1 MNKKYPLSNSLPT
14 ASASSEQSKTDVKW
28 KRDDVAKGNNLSKT
42 GQRLGPVIIRSLA
55 QQQALLVE

>member
-28 KRDDVAKGNNLSKT
+28 KRDDVAKGSRNGISHQPLFLCSVN
-42 GQRLGPVIIRSLA
+42 
-55 QQQALLVE
+55 